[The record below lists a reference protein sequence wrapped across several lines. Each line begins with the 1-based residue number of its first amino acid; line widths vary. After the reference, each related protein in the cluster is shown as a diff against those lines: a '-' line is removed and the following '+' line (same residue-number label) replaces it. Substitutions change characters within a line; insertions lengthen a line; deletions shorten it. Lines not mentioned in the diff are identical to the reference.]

1 MNRKEIASLIV
12 KRIEEISIKQLQNQY
27 RDSSKINHIVID
39 DLLPSEIALK
49 LDDHFPEKQ
58 NLSLLSGP
66 QERKY
71 VAVDWESKSKLV
83 EECLYAFQDERIIT
97 IISKVCQI
105 DDLYGDPEL
114 YAGGLSYMNKGCFL
128 NPHID
133 NSHDRLR
140 EKYRRLNLLYYVS
153 TSLSKISDGGDLLLF
168 PDGLKFD
175 EIKIPAKFNR
185 LVIMR
190 TDNKSIHAVN
200 PIQSSIAIRKCISN
214 YYFSLS
220 SPLSHDYYHSTSF
233 RGFRGEKYKDL
244 YLRLNAKLRTSI
256 KSISGNLFGRFIST
270 GHHRKIKK

>member
-12 KRIEEISIKQLQNQY
+12 KRIEEISIKKLQNQY
-27 RDSSKINHIVID
+27 RNSSKINHIIID
-39 DLLPSEIALK
+39 DLLPLEIALK
-49 LDDHFPEKQ
+49 LDNHFPEKQ

-83 EECLYAFQDERIIT
+83 EECLYAFQDQRIINT
-97 IISKVCQI
+97 ISKVCQI
-105 DDLYGDPEL
+105 EDLYGDPEL
-114 YAGGLSYMNKGCFL
+114 YAGGVSFMNKGCFL

-153 TSLSKISDGGDLLLF
+153 TSLSNISDGGDLLLF
-168 PDGLKFD
+168 PNGLKFD
-175 EIKIPAKFNR
+175 EIKISAKFNR

-200 PIQSSIAIRKCISN
+200 PIQSSVAIRKCISN

-220 SPLSHDYYHSTSF
+220 SPLSYDYYHSTSF
-233 RGFRGEKYKDL
+233 RGFRGEKYKDF

-256 KSISGNLFGRFIST
+256 KSISGNLFGKFIST
-270 GHHRKIKK
+270 GHYRKK

>member
-1 MNRKEIASLIV
+1 MYRKEIASLIV
-12 KRIEEISIKQLQNQY
+12 KRIEEISIEKLQDEYSN
-27 RDSSKINHIVID
+27 SSKINHIIID
-39 DLLPSEIALK
+39 DLLPLEIASK
-49 LDDHFPEKQ
+49 LDNYFPDKQ

-71 VAVDWESKSKLV
+71 IAVDWESKSKFV
-83 EECLYAFQDERIIT
+83 EECLYAFQDEKIIN
-97 IISKVCQI
+97 IISEICKI
-105 DDLYGDPEL
+105 EELKGDPEL
-114 YAGGLSYMNKGCFL
+114 YAGGVSYMNKGCFL

-140 EKYRRLNLLYYVS
+140 ENYRRLNLLYYVS

-168 PDGLKFD
+168 PNGLKFD

-200 PIQSSIAIRKCISN
+200 PIQSPIAIRKCISN

-220 SPLSHDYYHSTSF
+220 SPLSYDYYHSTSF
-233 RGFRGEKYKDL
+233 RGFRGEKYKDF
-244 YLRLNAKLRTSI
+244 YLRLNAKIRTSV
-256 KSISGNLFGRFIST
+256 KKISGNLFGKFIST
-270 GHHRKIKK
+270 GHYKKNK

>member
-1 MNRKEIASLIV
+1 MNRKEIASLII
-12 KRIEEISIKQLQNQY
+12 KKIEEISIEQLQNKY

-49 LDDHFPEKQ
+49 LDNHFPEKQ

-83 EECLYAFQDERIIT
+83 EECLYAFQDQRIIN

-105 DDLYGDPEL
+105 EDLYGDPEL
-114 YAGGLSYMNKGCFL
+114 YAGGVSYMDKGCFL

-140 EKYRRLNLLYYVS
+140 EKYRRLNLLFY
-153 TSLSKISDGGDLLLF
+153 ISSSMKNNFDGGDLLLF
-168 PDGLKFD
+168 PDGLKSD

-190 TDNKSIHAVN
+190 TDNKSIHAVS
-200 PIQSSIAIRKCISN
+200 PIKSSNSVRKCISN

-220 SPLSHDYYHSTSF
+220 SPLSFDYYHSTSF

-244 YLRLNAKLRTSI
+244 YLRFNAKLKTSI
-256 KSISGNLFGRFIST
+256 KRISGNFFGKFIKT
-270 GHHRKIKK
+270 GHYRKKIK